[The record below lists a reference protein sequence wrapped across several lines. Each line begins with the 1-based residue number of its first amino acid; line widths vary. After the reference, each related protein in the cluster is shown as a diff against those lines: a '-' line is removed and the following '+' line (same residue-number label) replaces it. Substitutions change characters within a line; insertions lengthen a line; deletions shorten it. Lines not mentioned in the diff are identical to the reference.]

1 MLGRGTDSALTFLT
15 YYNTWRDI
23 DSTIR
28 HGKAS
33 PERALHAATQANAKI
48 LGIEK
53 ITGSLE
59 VVKSPRELAGKMV
72 PVGWDYLVRAQVGQV
87 RWGHWVP
94 RVPLVRVERVEN
106 PAAGSPGTG
115 QVLGAVVQW
124 TDAGSWGSFFSMV
137 DVLGNYED
145 ETFMRNLLAKN

>member
-1 MLGRGTDSALTFLT
+1 
-15 YYNTWRDI
+15 
-23 DSTIR
+23 
-28 HGKAS
+28 
-33 PERALHAATQANAKI
+33 
-48 LGIEK
+48 
-53 ITGSLE
+53 
-59 VVKSPRELAGKMV
+59 MV

-94 RVPLVRVERVEN
+94 RVPLVWLDRVEN

-115 QVLGAVVQW
+115 QVLGVVVQW

-145 ETFMRNLLAKN
+145 ETFMRNLLAQN